1 MSASRIT
8 RIAPVSPATRITRIA
23 PTPSGFL
30 HRGNAVNFAL
40 ISHLASRWGAEVA
53 LRIDDMDSSRVR
65 PEYVDD
71 IFSTL
76 DWLGITWTTGPGD
89 RAEFEQHYSMADRTE
104 YYRSQIDLLSGAG
117 LQVFACSCSRADLAA
132 SGGLRCAGPCVSAD
146 LELATDRTA
155 LRLRIPDGAAVQMSG
170 SDIDLSA
177 VHGDVVLWRR
187 DGLPAYHLVT
197 VIEDRDL
204 GVTDIVRGSDL
215 LESSALHAWLAPYLD
230 APNVA
235 QANYLHHGLIAD
247 DDGHKLSKSR
257 LEAGPLAR
265 TATERAQVLQ
275 SAEQLAA
282 DLGY

>member
-8 RIAPVSPATRITRIA
+8 RTAPVSPATRITRIA
-23 PTPSGFL
+23 PTPSGYL
-30 HRGNAVNFAL
+30 HLGNAANFAL
-40 ISHLASRWGAEVA
+40 TDQLASRWGAEVA
-53 LRIDDMDSSRVR
+53 LRIDDMDSSRAR
-65 PEYVDD
+65 PEFVED
-71 IFSTL
+71 IFATL
-76 DWLGITWTTGPGD
+76 EWLGISWSVGPRD
-89 RAEFEQHYSMADRTE
+89 RAEFERDYSMADRTE
-104 YYRSQIDLLSGAG
+104 YYRSQLDLLSASG
-117 LQVFACSCSRADLAA
+117 LQLFACSCSRADLAA

-146 LELATDRTA
+146 LELETDRTA

-235 QANYLHHGLIAD
+235 EANYVHHGLIAD

-257 LEAGPLAR
+257 LEAGPLTR
-265 TATERAQVLQ
+265 TAAERAQVLEI
-275 SAEQLAA
+275 AERLAS
-282 DLGY
+282 DVGY

>member
-1 MSASRIT
+1 MS
-8 RIAPVSPATRITRIA
+8 ATRITRIA

-30 HRGNAVNFAL
+30 HLGNAVNFAL
-40 ISHLASRWGAEVA
+40 ISQLAFRWGAGVA
-53 LRIDDMDSSRVR
+53 LRVDDMDSARVR

-76 DWLGITWTTGPGD
+76 DWLGIAWTTGPGD
-89 RAEFEQHYSMADRTE
+89 RAEFERDYSMADRTE

-265 TATERAQVLQ
+265 TATERAEVFEI
-275 SAEQLAA
+275 AERLAA
-282 DLGY
+282 ELGY

>member
-40 ISHLASRWGAEVA
+40 ISQLASRWGAEVA
-53 LRIDDMDSSRVR
+53 LRIEDMDSSRVR

-76 DWLGITWTTGPGD
+76 DWLGIAWTTGPGD

-170 SDIDLSA
+170 SEIDLSA

-235 QANYLHHGLIAD
+235 QANYVHHGLITHD
-247 DDGHKLSKSR
+247 HGHKLSKSR

-265 TATERAQVLQ
+265 TATERAEVFEI
-275 SAEQLAA
+275 AERLAA
-282 DLGY
+282 ELGY

>member
-1 MSASRIT
+1 MSASRVT

-23 PTPSGFL
+23 PTPSGYL
-30 HRGNAVNFAL
+30 HLGNAVNFAL
-40 ISHLASRWGAEVA
+40 ISHLASHWGAEVA
-53 LRIDDMDSSRVR
+53 LRIDDMDSSRAR
-65 PEYVDD
+65 PEFIAD
-71 IFSTL
+71 IFATL
-76 DWLGITWTTGPGD
+76 EWLGISWSGGPQD
-89 RAEFEQHYSMADRTE
+89 QASFEQGFTMSARTN
-104 YYRSQIDLLSGAG
+104 YYRSQLDLLSAAG
-117 LQVFACSCSRADLAA
+117 LRVFACSCSRADLAA

-146 LELATDRTA
+146 LELETDRTA
-155 LRLRIPDGAAVQMSG
+155 LRLRIPDRTVVEMSG
-170 SDIDLSA
+170 TAIDLPA
-177 VHGDVVLWRR
+177 AHGDVVLWRR

-204 GVTDIVRGSDL
+204 GVTDIIRGSDL
-215 LESSALHAWLAPYLD
+215 LESSALHAWLAPHLD
-230 APNVA
+230 AANVA
-235 QANYLHHGLIAD
+235 EANYVHHGLIAD